1 MITLKCGCKID
12 EKGNFILSERC
23 RHCPE
28 CKAMTKLHPFGEKRL
43 DDFDISAG

>member
-23 RHCPE
+23 KNCRE
-28 CKAMTKLHPFGEKRL
+28 CRAMIELHPFGDKSLYEFVK
-43 DDFDISAG
+43 